1 MVTKTEETQLNRLEN
16 QVDNGGGGA
25 WEYLCMVR
33 KLKVR
38 RSVKVLKHG
47 LLILNDSK
55 KRSSLG
61 PEEWTLYEQVA
72 VAAMDCQSLEV
83 AKLGGMRFFVLK
95 LMQYVICNLLQ
106 DCANALQKK
115 FPESKRVGRLEAML
129 LEAKGSWGE
138 AEKAYSSLL
147 EDNPFDQVV
156 HKRRV
161 ALAKAQGNLT
171 GAIDLLNKY
180 LETFMADH
188 DAWRELAEIYISL
201 QMYKQAAFCYEEL
214 ILSQPTVPLYHLAY
228 ADVLYTLGGI
238 ENLLTAKKYYSST
251 IDLTG
256 GKNTRALFGICL
268 CTSAIAQLSKGRNKE
283 DKDSPDLQSLATA
296 ALEKEYKQRAS
307 DKLSVFTSGFK
318 SLKVSS

>member
-1 MVTKTEETQLNRLEN
+1 MTP
-16 QVDNGGGGA
+16 
-25 WEYLCMVR
+25 R
-33 KLKVR
+33 KDPVL
-38 RSVKVLKHG
+38 VLK
-47 LLILNDSK
+47 
-55 KRSSLG
+55 
-61 PEEWTLYEQVA
+61 VA

-83 AKLGGMRFFVLK
+83 AK
-95 LMQYVICNLLQ
+95 

-296 ALEKEYKQRAS
+296 ALEREYKQRAS

>member
-1 MVTKTEETQLNRLEN
+1 MELPYPGIERTTSSTVLYSNSFDFTHKLFLVTVVGWYEILCFE
-16 QVDNGGGGA
+16 VDA
-25 WEYLCMVR
+25 
-33 KLKVR
+33 
-38 RSVKVLKHG
+38 
-47 LLILNDSK
+47 
-55 KRSSLG
+55 
-61 PEEWTLYEQVA
+61 
-72 VAAMDCQSLEV
+72 
-83 AKLGGMRFFVLK
+83 
-95 LMQYVICNLLQ
+95 ICNTAIFCK

-115 FPESKRVGRLEAML
+115 FPESKRVGRLEAMV

-138 AEKAYSSLL
+138 AEKAYPSLL

-180 LETFMADH
+180 LETFLADH

-201 QMYKQAAFCYEEL
+201 QISCLNELGTSKQRSANEEL

-251 IDLTG
+251 IDVDWGQEHQGTFWYLS
-256 GKNTRALFGICL
+256 GKIPPPPLCVLVMRASILLEEVATSSLGARQLLHSIQKDETRK
-268 CTSAIAQLSKGRNKE
+268 TRTVQ
-283 DKDSPDLQSLATA
+283 DLQSLATA
-296 ALEKEYKQRAS
+296 AFEKEYKQRAS
-307 DKLSVFTSGFK
+307 
-318 SLKVSS
+318 